1 MLRDF
6 DIIISNARN
15 LLTSQTWVAQY
26 KGYAE
31 AMWANIDFI
40 MEKRRLFREWAP
52 LYFYINTSKAMAAAT
67 TLVLDVRYMGQTVA
81 AISCDKNHRVTI
93 STKDYDANN
102 RRDFNCE
109 IQLHKVDWK
118 EAADFRRYFRNREP
132 IRNDTGR
139 RNDEHNIESMLIT
152 EFKKCGRD
160 KLLRGIQPVQLAGN
174 IRFSMPTVFS
184 ASKHANLRVANNGKG
199 GGVDI
204 LARVGSSGANIRL
217 CVIEIKDENCDK
229 EPPEAALHQA
239 VEYAVFLRE
248 LLRSDAGALWWKLFG
263 FTKEIPEPG
272 RLVILAAVA
281 MPTREPDKPDDVS
294 FARKCFDVEG
304 DSIECHYIY
313 FSASMDKSSLQSIK
327 TSLPQI
333 RNSRAL

>member
-6 DIIISNARN
+6 DIIISNARK

-31 AMWANIDFI
+31 AMWANADFI

-67 TLVLDVRYMGQTVA
+67 TLVLDVRYLGQTVA
-81 AISCDKNHRVTI
+81 AISCDKNRRVTI
-93 STKDYDANN
+93 TTKAYDANN

-118 EAADFRRYFRNREP
+118 DAAEFRRYFRDREP
-132 IRNDTGR
+132 VRNDTGR
-139 RNDEHNIESMLIT
+139 RNTEHNMESMLIT
-152 EFKKCGRD
+152 EFKKCSRD
-160 KLLRGIQPVQLAGN
+160 KLLRGIQPVQMAGN

-184 ASKHANLRVANNGKG
+184 ASKHSNLRAADNGKG
-199 GGVDI
+199 GSVDI
-204 LARVGSSGANIRL
+204 LARVGSSGTNVHL
-217 CVIEIKDENCDK
+217 CVIEVKDENCDK

-263 FTKEIPEPG
+263 FTKGLPEPG
-272 RLVILAAVA
+272 KLTLFAVAA

-294 FARKCFDVEG
+294 FAWKRFDMDG

-313 FSASMDKSSLQSIK
+313 FSTSMDKSSLQSIK
-327 TSLPQI
+327 TSLP
-333 RNSRAL
+333 

>member
-6 DIIISNARN
+6 DIIISNARK

-31 AMWANIDFI
+31 AMWANADFI

-67 TLVLDVRYMGQTVA
+67 TLVLDVRYLGQTVA
-81 AISCDKNHRVTI
+81 AISCDKNRRVTI
-93 STKDYDANN
+93 TTKAYDANN

-118 EAADFRRYFRNREP
+118 DAAEFRRYFRDREP
-132 IRNDTGR
+132 VRNDTGR
-139 RNDEHNIESMLIT
+139 RNTEHNMESMLIT
-152 EFKKCGRD
+152 EFKKCSRD
-160 KLLRGIQPVQLAGN
+160 KLLHGIQPVQMAGN

-184 ASKHANLRVANNGKG
+184 ASKHSNLRAADNGKG
-199 GGVDI
+199 GSVDI
-204 LARVGSSGANIRL
+204 LARVGSSGTNVHL
-217 CVIEIKDENCDK
+217 CVIEVKDENCDK

-263 FTKEIPEPG
+263 FTKGLPEPG
-272 RLVILAAVA
+272 KLTLFAAAA
-281 MPTREPDKPDDVS
+281 MPAREPDKPDDVS
-294 FARKCFDVEG
+294 FAWKRFDMDG

-313 FSASMDKSSLQSIK
+313 FSTSMDKSSLQSIK
-327 TSLPQI
+327 TSLP
-333 RNSRAL
+333 

>member
-6 DIIISNARN
+6 DIIISNARK

-31 AMWANIDFI
+31 AMWANADFI

-67 TLVLDVRYMGQTVA
+67 TLVLDVRYLGQTVA
-81 AISCDKNHRVTI
+81 AISCDKNRRVTI
-93 STKDYDANN
+93 TTKAYDANN

-118 EAADFRRYFRNREP
+118 DAAEFRRYFRDREP
-132 IRNDTGR
+132 VRNNTGR
-139 RNDEHNIESMLIT
+139 RNTEHNMESMLIT
-152 EFKKCGRD
+152 EFKKCSRD
-160 KLLRGIQPVQLAGN
+160 KLLHGIQPVQMAGN

-184 ASKHANLRVANNGKG
+184 ASKHSNLRAADNGKG
-199 GGVDI
+199 GSVDI
-204 LARVGSSGANIRL
+204 LARVGSSGTNVHL
-217 CVIEIKDENCDK
+217 CVIEVKDENCDK

-263 FTKEIPEPG
+263 FTKGLPEPG
-272 RLVILAAVA
+272 KLTLFAVAA

-294 FARKCFDVEG
+294 FAWKRFDMDG

-313 FSASMDKSSLQSIK
+313 FSTSMDKSSLQSIK
-327 TSLPQI
+327 TSLP
-333 RNSRAL
+333 